1 MQFLAL
7 FIEPRP
13 RIAVELWRPARK
25 MKEPPEITHGYAKD
39 HTPPC
44 CEGQA
49 VAPATAWATS
59 RNGEVKFFWPVSD
72 SLQRFFLL

>member
-1 MQFLAL
+1 
-7 FIEPRP
+7 
-13 RIAVELWRPARK
+13 

-72 SLQRFFLL
+72 SLQHFFLL